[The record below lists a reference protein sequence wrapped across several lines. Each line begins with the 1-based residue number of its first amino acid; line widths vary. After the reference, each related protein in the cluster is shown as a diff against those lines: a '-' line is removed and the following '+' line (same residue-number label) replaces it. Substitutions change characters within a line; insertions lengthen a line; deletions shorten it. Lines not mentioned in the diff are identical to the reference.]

1 MKNEIERLTNEML
14 DGIHNALKAT
24 QILAFEFGVK
34 PALNVNMMLQIM
46 LGSLEEQSDETLVK
60 KMVEFVETRLQQ
72 INQEPEN
79 AVKDLLNGLNIS
91 LN

>member
-34 PALNVNMMLQIM
+34 PALNVL
-46 LGSLEEQSDETLVK
+46 T
-60 KMVEFVETRLQQ
+60 
-72 INQEPEN
+72 
-79 AVKDLLNGLNIS
+79 
-91 LN
+91 